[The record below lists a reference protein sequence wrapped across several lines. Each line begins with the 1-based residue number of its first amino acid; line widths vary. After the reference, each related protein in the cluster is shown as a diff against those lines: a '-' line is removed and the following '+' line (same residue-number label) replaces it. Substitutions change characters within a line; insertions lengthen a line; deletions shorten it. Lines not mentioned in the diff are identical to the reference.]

1 LYPAEQDRLNSEVEV
16 LSDGKKLNVIEGRVR
31 LITGPDGKLIDDID
45 TDQIFH
51 NSHLSVTDPAATARF
66 TFGNLSGWEDFP
78 ETAGP
83 GDLLFVGA
91 DFGCGSSRQQAV
103 DCFLALGV
111 GAIIAPSFAPIYYR
125 NAVNAALP
133 VVVCP
138 ELGGEIET
146 HRIADG
152 ERFGIDFITGEVRR
166 PSKDRVLF
174 RAEPSPEIQLE
185 IMRAGGLLAYG
196 LGRLKG

>member
-1 LYPAEQDRLNSEVEV
+1 LPEIENPKVV
-16 LSDGKKLNVIEGRVR
+16 EGRVR
-31 LITGPDGKLIDDID
+31 LITGADGKLIDDID

-51 NSHLSVTDPAATARF
+51 NRHLSVTDPAATAPF
-66 TFGNLSGWEDFP
+66 TFGNLPGWEDFP
-78 ETAGP
+78 ETARP

-111 GAIIAPSFAPIYYR
+111 GVIIAPSYAPIYYR

-138 ELGGEIET
+138 ELAEMVEV
-146 HRIADG
+146 HRITDG
-152 ERFGIDFITGEVRR
+152 ERFKIDFISGEFRR
-166 PSKDRVLF
+166 SSEEGVLF

-185 IMRAGGLLAYG
+185 IIRAGGLLAYG
-196 LGRLKG
+196 LDRSKE